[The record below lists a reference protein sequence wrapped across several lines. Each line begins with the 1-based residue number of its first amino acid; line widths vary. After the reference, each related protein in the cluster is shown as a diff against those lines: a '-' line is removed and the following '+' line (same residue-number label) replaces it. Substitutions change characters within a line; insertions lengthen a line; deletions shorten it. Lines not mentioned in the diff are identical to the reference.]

1 MVQRSPSPFLDVGF
15 DKSFETS
22 QYSDSMFAVALTGG
36 AEFVQDGG
44 FSFTRG
50 FFITQ
55 RGNFFIFFS

>member
-1 MVQRSPSPFLDVGF
+1 
-15 DKSFETS
+15 
-22 QYSDSMFAVALTGG
+22 MFAVALTGG

-55 RGNFFIFFS
+55 RGNFDIFFS